1 LILTCERCKTRFR
14 LDEKR
19 LPAGGA
25 RVRCSRCKH
34 AFFVNPGGAPAAD
47 LIHQLAEAAVTQ
59 ARMPAPAPSWDLE
72 EDAKGRTA
80 QSVLNARTSVASDP
94 LAGDFE
100 EESDWRFEDEMQLG
114 DTGVSLDLPN
124 GEAPAP
130 PNPDPNESSFA
141 ELGDPESWDL
151 LSSPVLDPPQ
161 PRPSPPVLAAMPTPQ
176 PIERVVAKAP
186 VQEPSEPVQGGTA
199 ATRVAEALAI
209 VPGFEFSPAAR
220 GGAWFA
226 LVVLV
231 ALATWTTIVPV
242 APAAAPQLGVV
253 SLGALEL
260 RSVRARQIEN
270 AVAGPI
276 WVVSGE
282 LWNPSDEPRAVGATF
297 AVSLLDRAGAPI
309 GAAEA
314 TLNAALSTQRLREED
329 PARLREEADA
339 AASELAAK
347 VLAPGASV
355 AVDAV
360 FATPAREAT
369 RFAVETRPAR
379 VPAAAV
385 PTP

>member
-1 LILTCERCKTRFR
+1 LILTCERCDTRFR
-14 LDEKR
+14 LDEGR

-34 AFFVNPGGAPAAD
+34 AFFVKPAGAPAAD
-47 LIHQLAEAAVTQ
+47 LVHQVAEAALTQ
-59 ARMPAPAPSWDLE
+59 ARTPSPAPSWDLG
-72 EDAKGRTA
+72 EDTNVRTA
-80 QSVLNARTSVASDP
+80 PPPTKTRTPAASDA

-114 DTGVSLDLPN
+114 DTGASLDLPN

-130 PNPDPNESSFA
+130 SIADPNESSFA

-151 LSSPVLDPPQ
+151 LSSPVLATPLPQ
-161 PRPSPPVLAAMPTPQ
+161 PSPPVRPAMPAPQ
-176 PIERVVAKAP
+176 PIERVEVKAP
-186 VQEPSEPVQGGTA
+186 LREPSALVREGAA

-226 LVVLV
+226 LVALV
-231 ALATWTTIVPV
+231 ALATWTTIVPA
-242 APAAAPQLGVV
+242 APPAAPQLGVV

-260 RSVRARQIEN
+260 RSVRARKIEN
-270 AVAGPI
+270 VVAGPI

-282 LWNPSDEPRAVGATF
+282 LRNSSDEPSALGTTLG
-297 AVSLLDRAGAPI
+297 VSLLDRAGAPI
-309 GAAEA
+309 EAAAA
-314 TLNAALSTQRLREED
+314 TLNASLSVQRLREED
-329 PARLREEADA
+329 PARLRAEADA
-339 AASELAAK
+339 AASELAAQL
-347 VLAPGASV
+347 LAPGASI

-360 FATPAREAT
+360 FAAPAREAT

-379 VPAAAV
+379 VSTRAV
-385 PTP
+385 PAP

>member
-1 LILTCERCKTRFR
+1 MILTCERCETRFR

-47 LIHQLAEAAVTQ
+47 VVHQLAEAAVTQ
-59 ARMPAPAPSWDLE
+59 ARTPAPAPSWDLE
-72 EDAKGRTA
+72 EDGNGRTA
-80 QSVLNARTSVASDP
+80 QSVPNARTSVASDP

-100 EESDWRFEDEMQLG
+100 EESDWRFEDERQLG
-114 DTGVSLDLPN
+114 DTRASLDLPK

-151 LSSPVLDPPQ
+151 LSSPALDPPL
-161 PRPSPPVLAAMPTPQ
+161 PRPSPPVRPAMPTPQ
-176 PIERVVAKAP
+176 PIERVAAKASVQEPGEP
-186 VQEPSEPVQGGTA
+186 VQEGAT
-199 ATRVAEALAI
+199 ATRVVEVLASI
-209 VPGFEFSPAAR
+209 PGFEFSHAAR
-220 GGAWFA
+220 GGAWFG

-231 ALATWTTIVPV
+231 ALATWTTLAPV

-260 RSVRARQIEN
+260 RSLHARQIEN

-282 LWNPSDEPRAVGATF
+282 VRNPSDEPRAVGAIL

-339 AASELAAK
+339 AASELAAR
-347 VLAPGASV
+347 VVAPGASV

-360 FATPAREAT
+360 FAPPARDAT

-379 VPAAAV
+379 VPHPAV

>member
-1 LILTCERCKTRFR
+1 LILTCERCETRFR

-34 AFFVNPGGAPAAD
+34 AFFVNPGGAPAAAV
-47 LIHQLAEAAVTQ
+47 IHQLAEAAVTQ

-80 QSVLNARTSVASDP
+80 QSVLKERTSVAADP

-114 DTGVSLDLPN
+114 DTGASLDLPN

-130 PNPDPNESSFA
+130 PNLDPNESSFA

-151 LSSPVLDPPQ
+151 LSSPALDPPL
-161 PRPSPPVLAAMPTPQ
+161 PRPSPPLRPAMPTPQ
-176 PIERVVAKAP
+176 PIERVAAKAP
-186 VQEPSEPVQGGTA
+186 VQEPNEPVQQGA
-199 ATRVAEALAI
+199 AAKRVAEALAI
-209 VPGFEFSPAAR
+209 VPDFEFSPAAR
-220 GGAWFA
+220 GGAWLA

-260 RSVRARQIEN
+260 RSVRVRQIEN

-282 LWNPSDEPRAVGATF
+282 LRNPSDEPRALGATL

-329 PARLREEADA
+329 PARLREETDA
-339 AASELAAK
+339 AAPELAAK
-347 VLAPGASV
+347 LLAPGASV

-360 FATPAREAT
+360 FATSAREAT
-369 RFAVETRPAR
+369 RFAVETRPVRA
-379 VPAAAV
+379 PPLAG